1 MTKLPDTDFD
11 SLLPPLVLTRR
22 GFIAGSLATGFA
34 LAAGAGVAQTAI
46 KTSSEGL
53 DAGEIRIPTADG
65 EIAGYRAAPA
75 GKTGL
80 RVVLV
85 VQEVFGVH
93 EYIQDVC
100 RRLAHEGYMAV
111 APELYSRQG
120 DPRKYTDVG
129 KLLSEVV
136 SKVPDAQVLSD
147 LDASAVWA
155 AGHGGDPEL
164 LGITGFC
171 WGGRFAWLYAAHNP
185 KVDAGVAWYGRLV
198 GDKDTLHPV
207 QPVEIAARI
216 NGPVLGLYGGKDA
229 GITQDSI
236 DAMKAEL
243 AKGPDAAKASEFVVY
258 PEAGHAFH
266 ADYRPSYHE
275 DAAKDGWKRALAWF
289 DLHLKK

>member
-34 LAAGAGVAQTAI
+34 LAAGAAVAQTAI

-80 RVVLV
+80 PVVLV

-111 APELYSRQG
+111 APELYSPRG
-120 DPRKYTDVG
+120 EPRKYTEIG
-129 KLLSEVV
+129 
-136 SKVPDAQVLSD
+136 KVPDTEVISD

-229 GITQDSI
+229 GIMQDSI